1 MSMFRGILAFIT
13 SGALLNP
20 VIFIAVIVG
29 LVMGVRL
36 EFDEFW
42 AVYQNKNIYLFALL
56 ISVLFNLLFNRVF
69 LKNGRLNYIAMVANI
84 LVFSGKFL
92 AVSALS
98 FMLVYLFK
106 F

>member
-1 MSMFRGILAFIT
+1 MFRGLLAFIT

-20 VIFIAVIVG
+20 VILIAVILG
-29 LVMGVRL
+29 LVMGLRL

-56 ISVLFNLLFNRVF
+56 ISVLFNLLFNRVL
-69 LKNGRLNYIAMVANI
+69 LKNGQPNYAAMVANI
-84 LVFSGKFL
+84 CIFSGKFL

>member
-1 MSMFRGILAFIT
+1 MFRGILAFIT

-20 VIFIAVIVG
+20 VVFVAVICG
-29 LVMGVRL
+29 IIMGIRL

-42 AVYQNKNIYLFALL
+42 AVYQNKSIYLCALL
-56 ISVLFNLLFNRVF
+56 ISLLFNLLFNRVF
-69 LKNGRLNYIAMVANI
+69 LKNGQLNYVAMLGNIAI
-84 LVFSGKFL
+84 FCLKFL
-92 AVSALS
+92 MVSALS

>member
-1 MSMFRGILAFIT
+1 MFRGILAFIT

-20 VIFIAVIVG
+20 VILIAVIVG
-29 LVMGVRL
+29 MVMGVRL

-42 AVYQNKNIYLFALL
+42 AVYQDKNIYLSALFV
-56 ISVLFNLLFNRVF
+56 SVLFNLLFNRV
-69 LKNGRLNYIAMVANI
+69 LRKDGRLDYWAILGNI
-84 LVFSGKFL
+84 IIFSGKFL

>member
-1 MSMFRGILAFIT
+1 MFRGILAFVT

-29 LVMGVRL
+29 AIMGIRL

-42 AVYQNKNIYLFALL
+42 AVYHSKTIYLCALL
-56 ISVLFNLLFNRVF
+56 ISVLFNVLFNRVF
-69 LKNGRLNYIAMVANI
+69 RKNGKLDYVALLGNI
-84 LVFSGKFL
+84 LVFCGKFL
-92 AVSALS
+92 GVSALS